1 MRRPAEAIPRFLPQ
15 ALRVERCGFLD
26 VLPVSYTHLD
36 VYKRQERNESAAIC
50 LLFCKWR
57 FAIDCILEDKLQ
69 HCQNA
74 KYKDSIKPV
83 SYTHLDVYKRQATG
97 RS

>member
-1 MRRPAEAIPRFLPQ
+1 MSA
-15 ALRVERCGFLD
+15 
-26 VLPVSYTHLD
+26 
-36 VYKRQERNESAAIC
+36 KERNESEAIC

-74 KYKDSIKPV
+74 KYKDSIKH
-83 SYTHLDVYKRQATG
+83 YIRNKRHAIESCRAKLSERHDQC
-97 RS
+97 R